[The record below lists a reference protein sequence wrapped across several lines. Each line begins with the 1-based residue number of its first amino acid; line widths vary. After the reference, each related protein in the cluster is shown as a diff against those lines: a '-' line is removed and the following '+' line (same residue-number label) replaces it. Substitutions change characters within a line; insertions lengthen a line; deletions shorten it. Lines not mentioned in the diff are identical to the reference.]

1 MEFDTPE
8 AIHQIKISKRTKILV
23 DGKKQCKLQAM
34 SYALKYH
41 TIDVTETTSELSVS
55 GTIAVHTAAR
65 YR

>member
-1 MEFDTPE
+1 MEFDTPK
-8 AIHQIKISKRTKILV
+8 AIHQIKISKRTNILV

-41 TIDVTETTSELSVS
+41 TIDVTETSSELSVS
-55 GTIAVHTAAR
+55 GTIAVYSAAR